1 MGWDFCFFLTQR
13 ILIENIPILK
23 RIKAEFIK
31 IWSGNMGNSNLRYI
45 VTANWYMTPLLWH
58 LMQTTW
64 NKLKSLFPN
73 QARNHS
79 NICRFVYNRNFN
91 HPHRENSVIQ
101 YNSLNQH
108 KNGCLAASDLFHMFT
123 QWIKL
128 FSFYYYVLKST
139 DVWKMWFII

>member
-1 MGWDFCFFLTQR
+1 MGFLFFPHSTDFNWKYPHFEKDKSW
-13 ILIENIPILK
+13 IYK
-23 RIKAEFIK
+23 
-31 IWSGNMGNSNLRYI
+31 NMVREQGNSNLRYI

-91 HPHRENSVIQ
+91 HTHRENSVIQ